1 MAFLNAGHSLIRPT
15 CSKYL
20 SDPNPDVKIATEN
33 VLGDFLR
40 EIKHIARV
48 QARQAYNNSGE
59 SVPPTGR
66 STGYGHGRRVSDV
79 HASSG
84 GPVTGY
90 TLRRRGSKLTMNTDT
105 SELDSTYGGTGTTG
119 GDGDREI
126 TSPDVPQLD
135 DLQEEED
142 EDGHGRSRRHR
153 YGHDMDAEVGNNS
166 MMTSQDAE
174 DDEDEDDLEDHG
186 AWIPGQ
192 GVFVDHAAI
201 MDIMIQHLSYPG
213 QFYESRII
221 STKLT
226 EDKRH
231 R

>member
-1 MAFLNAGHSLIRPT
+1 
-15 CSKYL
+15 
-20 SDPNPDVKIATEN
+20 
-33 VLGDFLR
+33 
-40 EIKHIARV
+40 
-48 QARQAYNNSGE
+48 
-59 SVPPTGR
+59 
-66 STGYGHGRRVSDV
+66 
-79 HASSG
+79 
-84 GPVTGY
+84 
-90 TLRRRGSKLTMNTDT
+90 
-105 SELDSTYGGTGTTG
+105 
-119 GDGDREI
+119 
-126 TSPDVPQLD
+126 
-135 DLQEEED
+135 
-142 EDGHGRSRRHR
+142 
-153 YGHDMDAEVGNNS
+153 MDAEVGNNS

-192 GVFVDHAAI
+192 GVFVDYAAI